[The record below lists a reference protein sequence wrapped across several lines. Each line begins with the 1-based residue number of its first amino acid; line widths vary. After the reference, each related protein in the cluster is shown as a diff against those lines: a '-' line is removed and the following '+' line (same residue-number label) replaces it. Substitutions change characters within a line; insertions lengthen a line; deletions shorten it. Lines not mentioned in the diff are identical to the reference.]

1 MPSRRSAAQA
11 PARASHSI
19 PESNAVPKRARRTT
33 ITGPDTVPLS
43 GTQGTHLQP
52 PLSPSPIAKTQ
63 KQKHWKIIHRP
74 CLQVFKDADRE
85 RDESTLSIQ
94 RLEADNAQAAA
105 KIRQLGNEKDQSLVR
120 VQALEMQIWNLKQ
133 QLETA
138 QFSGMAN
145 DDLLPWLMQTSADFM
160 IAQTKLSS
168 RVEAE
173 KNKRLAATLPASDVF
188 QGNWQAQNGHLGM
201 LDTNSLPG
209 YSLPST
215 LPSTNQQTLAQAN
228 QQANQ
233 YTSPF

>member
-1 MPSRRSAAQA
+1 
-11 PARASHSI
+11 
-19 PESNAVPKRARRTT
+19 
-33 ITGPDTVPLS
+33 
-43 GTQGTHLQP
+43 
-52 PLSPSPIAKTQ
+52 
-63 KQKHWKIIHRP
+63 
-74 CLQVFKDADRE
+74 
-85 RDESTLSIQ
+85 
-94 RLEADNAQAAA
+94 
-105 KIRQLGNEKDQSLVR
+105 
-120 VQALEMQIWNLKQ
+120 MQIWNLKQ

-138 QFSGMAN
+138 QFSGMAS
-145 DDLLPWLMQTSADFM
+145 DDLLPWLMQTSADVM
-160 IAQTKLSS
+160 VAQTKLSSLSS

-215 LPSTNQQTLAQAN
+215 LPLTNQQTLAQAN